1 MKTIVTILFIVV
13 AFGAKAQDSCSTY
26 RQYVSTQVFKHSYKH
41 RTVQAVPQA
50 QQVQVH
56 SSLYFIPRYEIPK
69 GSVFCRMEDKLT
81 RATKVWIK
89 VGTNNNK

>member
-13 AFGAKAQDSCSTY
+13 AFGAQAQDSSSAAKPNLETEVTRCH
-26 RQYVSTQVFKHSYKH
+26 QPVVH
-41 RTVQAVPQA
+41 RMAEVDSAVIKPY
-50 QQVQVH
+50 
-56 SSLYFIPRYEIPK
+56 LIPRYQIPK

>member
-1 MKTIVTILFIVV
+1 MKTIVTILFV
-13 AFGAKAQDSCSTY
+13 AAAFCAKAQDSCSIY
-26 RQYVSTQVFKHSYKH
+26 RQYVSLQIFRHTYKH
-41 RTVQAVPQA
+41 HFVQGSPQL
-50 QQVQVH
+50 QQVQEH
-56 SSLYFIPRYEIPK
+56 SAMYFIPRYQIPK